1 MELAMQIEFLK
12 KKKLYKP
19 VCYIYKLYIVLK
31 SANVTEL
38 KSVNAKVEVSMATV
52 TTHIAYK
59 MECTLGFTFNRLLV
73 EKKSPV

>member
-1 MELAMQIEFLK
+1 
-12 KKKLYKP
+12 
-19 VCYIYKLYIVLK
+19 
-31 SANVTEL
+31 
-38 KSVNAKVEVSMATV
+38 MATV